1 MTARTRNSGFR
12 PRAHSLGSHIA
23 WPPSY
28 TRTGCEL
35 QSFSGRVSEALFAP
49 PFLLAY
55 NFLFTLM
62 ATEPTENPDL
72 GNCFVPPAAPPV
84 TTSAEDEEIRVR
96 GARVHNLKNID
107 VTIPHNAITVVTGVS
122 GSGKSSLAFDTL
134 YAEGQR
140 RYIES
145 LSAYARQFLE
155 RIEKPDVD
163 EITGIA
169 PAISIR
175 QKNTTRNPRSTVAT
189 ATEIYDYLRL
199 LYARVGHTFC
209 LRCGQRV
216 HRDTVD
222 EIAERVLAMGDGR
235 RFYVLYTLELAPEAA
250 KKGPA
255 GIQISD
261 PAAISAAEPVEAQ
274 GKSTEAQGK
283 LKMKP
288 PKSGRPG
295 QDAVRDTLMNLRRRG
310 FNRLYQGGRV
320 FEFSTPEDLLDIDFA
335 KPVYVLVDRLV
346 LSSDVRSRLMDSI
359 EICYREGRGEAIL
372 EFAADAR
379 GAPGTPA
386 SQAERLVFNE
396 RFECKKCGA
405 TYQEP
410 EPRLFSFNNPYGACP
425 RCQGF
430 GNTIDF
436 DLDRVIPDKGKS
448 LGEGAIEPWTK
459 PRYRQLALEMRKYAR
474 AKLIPFDVPFRDLT
488 PVQRDAILDGDLQSE
503 FPGVKGF
510 FGWLERKKY
519 KLHVRVFLSRYR
531 GYATCPDCRGT
542 RLRAEARAVKVAGRS
557 ITEVCQMTVKE
568 ARPFFDALTLSPAE
582 AEIADKV
589 LVEVQQRLRFL
600 DEVGLDYLTLDRLTS
615 TLSGGEAQR
624 IQLAT
629 SLGSHL
635 VGALYVLDEPSIGL
649 HPRDTNRLIE
659 ILKGL
664 RDLGNTLVVVEHD
677 PDTILA
683 ADHILDLGPGAG
695 EHGGKLIFAGAR
707 DALLADPQSLTGRYL
722 RGDLRIAVPQRRRKM
737 QGKFVKIIGAR
748 SHNLQGI
755 DVMLPL
761 GMLVAITGVSGS
773 GKSTLVYDVLYKAL
787 QAKRTG
793 GNWRECC
800 DRIEGDS
807 ALTAIE
813 MVDQS
818 PIGRTPRS
826 NPATY
831 MKAFDP
837 IREVFAATPQ
847 ARKRALS
854 AGAFSFN
861 IPGGRCEACQG
872 DGTVTVEMR
881 FLADVEL
888 VCEECRGTRYKSS
901 VLDVRY
907 KEKNIHDVLQ
917 MTVREALSFF
927 AAYTKV
933 TSRLRVLDEVGLGY
947 LRLGQSGT
955 TLSGGEAQRLKLGAH
970 LTRQENAGILYVFDE
985 PTTGLHFDDIQKL
998 LTAFRKL
1005 LEGGASVL
1013 IIEHNLDVI
1022 KSADWVIDLGP
1033 EGGDEGGR
1041 VVAAGTPEQVAR
1053 NSHSHT
1059 GKFLARVLNSRG
1071 SGLSTMAGNR
1081 GNHSLPRQNVAGNH
1095 SSSK

>member
-1 MTARTRNSGFR
+1 MNPTPATTAPARKD
-12 PRAHSLGSHIA
+12 
-23 WPPSY
+23 
-28 TRTGCEL
+28 L
-35 QSFSGRVSEALFAP
+35 QDPG
-49 PFLLAY
+49 
-55 NFLFTLM
+55 
-62 ATEPTENPDL
+62 PD
-72 GNCFVPPAAPPV
+72 GA
-84 TTSAEDEEIRVR
+84 EEIRVR

-107 VTIPHNAITVVTGVS
+107 FTIPHNAITVVTGVS

-175 QKNTTRNPRSTVAT
+175 QKNSTRNPRSTVAT

-199 LYARVGHTFC
+199 LYARIGHTFC
-209 LRCGQRV
+209 LSCGEEVR
-216 HRDTVD
+216 RDTLD
-222 EIAERVLAMGDGR
+222 EIAARVLALPEGR
-235 RFYVLYTLELAPEAA
+235 RFYVLYDLHFGPE
-250 KKGPA
+250 PA
-255 GIQISD
+255 G
-261 PAAISAAEPVEAQ
+261 AAQ
-274 GKSTEAQGK
+274 
-283 LKMKP
+283 
-288 PKSGRPG
+288 PG
-295 QDAVRDTLMNLRRRG
+295 QTAHAARARKASRPSPDAIRQTLISLRKRG
-310 FNRLYQGGRV
+310 FNRLYQSGRV
-320 FEFSTPEDLLDIDFA
+320 FEFSTPEELLDVDFG
-335 KPVYVLVDRLV
+335 KPVCVLVDRLA
-346 LSSDVRSRLMDSI
+346 LSPEIRSRLMDSI

-372 EFAADAR
+372 EFVNDGATSPSADAV
-379 GAPGTPA
+379 P
-386 SQAERLVFNE
+386 ERLVFNE
-396 RFECKKCGA
+396 RFECKKCCA
-405 TYQEP
+405 KYEEP

-436 DLDRVIPDKGKS
+436 DLDRVVPDQGKS
-448 LGEGAIEPWTK
+448 LAEGAIEPWTK
-459 PRYRQLALEMRKYAR
+459 PRYRQLAMEMRRFAR
-474 AKLIPFDVPFRDLT
+474 ATGIPVDVPFRELT
-488 PVQRDAILDGDLQSE
+488 AAQRDAILEGDKKE
-503 FPGVKGF
+503 DFPGVKGF

-542 RLRAEARAVKVAGRS
+542 RLRAEARAVKIAGRS

-568 ARPFFDALTLSPAE
+568 ARPFFESLQLSDAE
-582 AEIADKV
+582 RVIADKV
-589 LVEVQQRLRFL
+589 LEEIQQRLRFL

-649 HPRDTNRLIE
+649 HPRDTDRLID
-659 ILKGL
+659 ILRGL
-664 RDLGNTLVVVEHD
+664 RDLGNTLLVVEHD

-683 ADHILDLGPGAG
+683 ADRILDLGPGAG
-695 EHGGKLIFAGAR
+695 EHGGSLIFAGTR
-707 DALLADPQSLTGRYL
+707 EELLADPQSLTGRYL
-722 RGDLRIAVPQRRRKM
+722 RGDLRIAAPARRRKP
-737 QGKFVKIIGAR
+737 QGKFLKILGAR
-748 SHNLQGI
+748 SHNLAGV
-755 DVMLPL
+755 DVTIPL
-761 GMLVAITGVSGS
+761 GILVAVTGVSGS

-787 QAKRTG
+787 TTKRTG
-793 GNWRECC
+793 GAWREFC
-800 DRIEGDS
+800 DRIEGD
-807 ALTAIE
+807 AAIAAIE

-831 MKAFDP
+831 LKAFDP
-837 IREVFAATPQ
+837 IREIFASTPE
-847 ARKRALS
+847 AKKRGFT
-854 AGAFSFN
+854 AGHFSFN

-901 VLDVRY
+901 VLDVRF
-907 KEKNIHDVLQ
+907 KDKNIHDVLQ
-917 MTVREALSFF
+917 MTVREALTFF
-927 AAYTKV
+927 AAHPKV
-933 TSRLRVLDEVGLGY
+933 TSRLRVLEEVGLGY

-955 TLSGGEAQRLKLGAH
+955 TLSGGEAQRLKLAAH
-970 LTRQENAGILYVFDE
+970 LTRQENAGILYIFDE

-1005 LEGGASVL
+1005 IDGGASLL

-1033 EGGDEGGR
+1033 EGGDAGGH
-1041 VVAAGTPEQVAR
+1041 VIAAGTPEQVAR
-1053 NSHSHT
+1053 NSQSHT
-1059 GKFLARVLNSRG
+1059 GKFLARVLNGRSNGHENHASAANPKSRD
-1071 SGLSTMAGNR
+1071 AGER
-1081 GNHSLPRQNVAGNH
+1081 PATV
-1095 SSSK
+1095 

>member
-1 MTARTRNSGFR
+1 M
-12 PRAHSLGSHIA
+12 
-23 WPPSY
+23 
-28 TRTGCEL
+28 
-35 QSFSGRVSEALFAP
+35 
-49 PFLLAY
+49 
-55 NFLFTLM
+55 
-62 ATEPTENPDL
+62 PTERTEK
-72 GNCFVPPAAPPV
+72 AAPGNPLPQRPA
-84 TTSAEDEEIRVR
+84 SAAGAPDDAEEIRVR

-107 VTIPHNAITVVTGVS
+107 FSIPHNAITVVTGVS

-175 QKNTTRNPRSTVAT
+175 QKNSTRNPRSTVAT

-199 LYARVGHTFC
+199 LYARAGHTFC
-209 LRCGQRV
+209 LRCGEEVRK
-216 HRDTVD
+216 DTLD
-222 EIAERVLAMGDGR
+222 EIAARVLALPEGR
-235 RFYVLYTLELAPEAA
+235 RFYVLYQLSLEPTPGAA
-250 KKGPA
+250 
-255 GIQISD
+255 
-261 PAAISAAEPVEAQ
+261 
-274 GKSTEAQGK
+274 
-283 LKMKP
+283 
-288 PKSGRPG
+288 
-295 QDAVRDTLMNLRRRG
+295 QDAAATRPRKASRPTPETIRQSLISLRKRG
-310 FNRLYQGGRV
+310 FNRLYQAGRV
-320 FEFSTPEDLLDIDFA
+320 FEFSTPEELLDVDFA
-335 KPVYVLVDRLV
+335 KPVYVLVDRLA
-346 LSSDVRSRLMDSI
+346 LSQEIRSRLMDSI

-372 EFAADAR
+372 QFVADDPK
-379 GAPGTPA
+379 GPA
-386 SQAERLVFNE
+386 AERLVFNE
-396 RFECKKCGA
+396 RFDCKKCGA
-405 TYQEP
+405 SYQEP

-448 LGEGAIEPWTK
+448 LAEGAIEPWTK
-459 PRYRQLALEMRKYAR
+459 PRYRQLAMEMRRFAR
-474 AKLIPFDVPFRDLT
+474 LRGIPVDVPYRELT
-488 PVQRDAILDGDLQSE
+488 AAQRNAILDGDKKDD

-531 GYATCPDCRGT
+531 GYATCPDCGGT
-542 RLRAEARAVKVAGRS
+542 RLRAEARAVKIAGRS

-568 ARPFFDALTLSPAE
+568 ARPFFDGLKLSPAE
-582 AEIADKV
+582 MVIAEKV
-589 LVEVQQRLRFL
+589 LEEIQQRLRFL

-629 SLGSHL
+629 SLGSQL

-649 HPRDTNRLIE
+649 HPRDTSRLIE

-664 RDLGNTLVVVEHD
+664 RDLGNTLLVVEHD

-683 ADHILDLGPGAG
+683 ADNILDLGPGAG
-695 EHGGKLIFAGAR
+695 EHGGELIFAGTRAQ
-707 DALLADPQSLTGRYL
+707 LLADPQSLTGRYL
-722 RGDLRIAVPQRRRKM
+722 RGDLKIAVPPRRRKPH
-737 QGKFVKIIGAR
+737 GRFLKIAGAR
-748 SHNLQGI
+748 SHNLQGVDLTI
-755 DVMLPL
+755 PL
-761 GMLVAITGVSGS
+761 GMLVAVTGVSGS
-773 GKSTLVYDVLYKAL
+773 GKSTLVYDVVYKAL
-787 QAKRTG
+787 EAKRTG

-800 DRIEGDS
+800 DRIEGD
-807 ALTAIE
+807 AAIQAVE

-831 MKAFDP
+831 LKAFDS
-837 IREVFAATPQ
+837 IREVFASTPE
-847 ARKRALS
+847 AKKRGLG
-854 AGAFSFN
+854 AGHFSFN

-888 VCEECRGTRYKSS
+888 ICEECRGTRYKSS

-907 KEKNIHDVLQ
+907 KDKNIHDVLQ
-917 MTVREALSFF
+917 LTVREALAFF
-927 AAYTKV
+927 AAHPRV
-933 TSRLRVLDEVGLGY
+933 TSKLRVLEEVGLGY

-955 TLSGGEAQRLKLGAH
+955 TLSGGEAQRLKLAAH
-970 LTRQENAGILYVFDE
+970 LTRQDNSGILYIFDE

-1022 KSADWVIDLGP
+1022 KSSDWIIDLGP
-1033 EGGDEGGR
+1033 EGGDAGGR
-1041 VVAAGTPEQVAR
+1041 VIAVGTAEQVAR
-1053 NSHSHT
+1053 NSQSHT
-1059 GKFLARVLNSRG
+1059 GKFLARVLNSRNG
-1071 SGLSTMAGNR
+1071 GTHEAHLSPAKSKTHGENR
-1081 GNHSLPRQNVAGNH
+1081 STA
-1095 SSSK
+1095 